1 LEKIPLS
8 KPFITG
14 KEEEYLR
21 AVVSSG
27 QLASD
32 GPFTHRCSRLLEER
46 FGIHRVLMTPSC
58 TSSLEMAI
66 MLCDLEPGDEVIMPS
81 FTFVSSANAVVRAG
95 GRPVFVDIRSD
106 TLNLDETLVSRAVTS
121 KTKAI
126 MPVHYAG
133 VGCEMDSIMSIAE
146 DRRLIV
152 IEDAAQGVNA
162 FYRGRVLG
170 SIGHIGGYSFHDTKN
185 YTCGEGGAICINSPE
200 LVERAEIIR
209 EKGTNRSKFFRGEVD
224 KYSWVDVG
232 SSFIPSEISCAFLC
246 AQLEAM
252 EAITERRRQIFDR
265 YLEAFSRLEEA
276 GIVQMPSIP
285 EGCQSNYHI
294 FYLLVRDRQTRDEL
308 MAALKRWGIQA
319 VFHYVPLHT
328 SQMGQKLGYEAGD
341 LPLTE
346 NLSER
351 LLRLPLF
358 NDISESEQARV
369 IDGVTRVL
377 TGEL

>member
-1 LEKIPLS
+1 
-8 KPFITG
+8 
-14 KEEEYLR
+14 
-21 AVVSSG
+21 
-27 QLASD
+27 
-32 GPFTHRCSRLLEER
+32 
-46 FGIHRVLMTPSC
+46 
-58 TSSLEMAI
+58 MAI

>member
-1 LEKIPLS
+1 MEKIPLS